1 MFMSRRMQMSSSDP
15 MDNNYKYHKQL
26 KNFLVESINEDLYD
40 MKVYIYIYI
49 YIYINDTWIL

>member
-1 MFMSRRMQMSSSDP
+1 MQMSSSDP

-40 MKVYIYIYI
+40 MKVYTDIYIYI
-49 YIYINDTWIL
+49 YIYKNDTWIL